1 MKMFI
6 LKIHTDYGYEGTSD
20 YNLAVS
26 SSKERL
32 EELANDFLGKL
43 SKIKKKI
50 ALDIAEWD
58 YEDGL
63 ARKSERRAGDIDR
76 FKASEKIRED
86 VWLSFQGDSALNF
99 LEIKEN
105 WSGGYSK
112 FDIEEVEVV

>member
-6 LKIHTDYGYEGTSD
+6 LKIHTDYGCEGTSD

-26 SSKERL
+26 SSKEKL
-32 EELANDFLGKL
+32 EELANDFLEKL

-50 ALDIAEWD
+50 ALDTAEWD
-58 YEDGL
+58 YDNKLNGVI
-63 ARKSERRAGDIDR
+63 RQ
-76 FKASEKIRED
+76 KAVEKLRED
-86 VWLSFQGDSALNF
+86 AWLSFQGDSALDF

-105 WSGGYSK
+105 WSMDLSE

>member
-6 LKIHTDYGYEGTSD
+6 LKIHTDYGYEGQD
-20 YNLAVS
+20 GYNLVVS

-32 EELANDFLGKL
+32 EDLANDVLEKL
-43 SKIKKKI
+43 PKIKKKI

-58 YEDGL
+58 YDNNNLKGQS
-63 ARKSERRAGDIDR
+63 RY
-76 FKASEKIRED
+76 KAIEKVRED
-86 VWLSFQGDSALNF
+86 AWLSFQGDSALDF

-105 WSGGYSK
+105 WDEDCSE

>member
-6 LKIHTDYGYEGTSD
+6 LKVHTDYGYEGTSD
-20 YNLAVS
+20 YNLAIS
-26 SSKERL
+26 SSKEKL
-32 EELANDFLGKL
+32 EELAKDFLEKL
-43 SKIKKKI
+43 PKIKKKI

-86 VWLSFQGDSALNF
+86 VWLSFQEDSALDF
-99 LEIKEN
+99 LEIKGN
-105 WSGGYSK
+105 WSMDLSE

>member
-20 YNLAVS
+20 YNLVVS

-32 EELANDFLGKL
+32 EELANDFLEKL
-43 SKIKKKI
+43 PKIKKKI

-63 ARKSERRAGDIDR
+63 ARKSSRKAGDIDR

-86 VWLSFQGDSALNF
+86 AWLSFQGDSALDF

-105 WSGGYSK
+105 WSMDLSEFGV
-112 FDIEEVEVV
+112 EEVEVV

>member
-6 LKIHTDYGYEGTSD
+6 LKIHSDYGYVGTSE

-32 EELANDFLGKL
+32 EELSNDFLGKFA
-43 SKIKKKI
+43 KINKKI

-63 ARKSERRAGDIDR
+63 ARKSERRAGDMVR
-76 FKASEKIRED
+76 YHASEKIRED
-86 VWLSFQGDSALNF
+86 VWLSFQGDSALDF

-105 WSGGYSK
+105 WSGGCSK

>member
-43 SKIKKKI
+43 PKIKKKI

-58 YEDGL
+58 YDNKLNGL
-63 ARKSERRAGDIDR
+63 VRQ
-76 FKASEKIRED
+76 KAVKKIREEA
-86 VWLSFQGDSALNF
+86 WLSFQGDSALDF
-99 LEIKEN
+99 IEIKEN
-105 WSGGYSK
+105 WSMDLSE

>member
-1 MKMFI
+1 MFI
-6 LKIHTDYGYEGTSD
+6 LKIHSDYGCEGQD
-20 YNLAVS
+20 NYNLVVA

-63 ARKSERRAGDIDR
+63 ARKIERRAGDIDR

-86 VWLSFQGDSALNF
+86 VWLSFQEDSALDF

-105 WSGGYSK
+105 WSMDLSE
-112 FDIEEVEVV
+112 FDIEEVKVV

>member
-26 SSKERL
+26 SSKEKL
-32 EELANDFLGKL
+32 EELAKDFLGKL

-58 YEDGL
+58 YNNKLKGQSRYKAIEKVIED
-63 ARKSERRAGDIDR
+63 A
-76 FKASEKIRED
+76 
-86 VWLSFQGDSALNF
+86 WLSFQGDSPLNF
-99 LEIKEN
+99 LEVKEN
-105 WSGGYSK
+105 WSEGCSK
-112 FDIEEVEVV
+112 FNIEEVEVV